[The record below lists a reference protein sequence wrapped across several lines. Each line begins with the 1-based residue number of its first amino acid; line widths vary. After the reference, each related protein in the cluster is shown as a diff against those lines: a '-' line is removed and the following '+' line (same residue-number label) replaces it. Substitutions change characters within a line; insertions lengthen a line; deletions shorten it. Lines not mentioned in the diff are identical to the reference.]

1 MTVVYPRPGA
11 ASTAGPCDNV
21 PEMARERHAF
31 RGLVP
36 ERCAGERLDR
46 VAAELL
52 ADFSRSRVTAWIR
65 DGKLTVDGRHERPA
79 YRVLGGEPLV
89 LDVEVEAHGP
99 HEPEPVPFD
108 LIHEDEHVLVVDKPA
123 GVVVHPGA
131 GNPAG
136 TLVNGLLAHRPA
148 LAALPRA
155 GLVHRLD
162 KDTSGLLVVAANEAA
177 HRVLVDAMAKREIER
192 VYLAVVEGVLTA
204 GRDVELAIGR
214 DPARRT
220 RQRVREDGRPALT
233 RVRVQDR
240 YRAHTAVQAT
250 LGTGRTHQVRVHLS
264 AIGHPLVGDRR
275 YGARGRLPTHPS
287 PGLVEAVRGFR
298 RQALHARTLGFR
310 HPASGTAFTFSSPVP
325 EDIARLLVVLEDDA
339 ARDA

>member
-1 MTVVYPRPGA
+1 
-11 ASTAGPCDNV
+11 
-21 PEMARERHAF
+21 MARERHSF
-31 RGLVP
+31 SGLVP

-52 ADFSRSRVTAWIR
+52 TDFSRSRLTAWIR
-65 DGKLTVDGRHERPA
+65 DGKLTVDGRRERPA

-89 LDVEVEAHGP
+89 LDVEVEAHGW
-99 HEPEPVPFD
+99 HAPEPVPFD
-108 LIHEDEHVLVVDKPA
+108 VIHEDEHVLVVDKPA

-136 TLVNGLLAHRPA
+136 TLVNGLIAHRPA

-162 KDTSGLLVVAANEAA
+162 KDTSGLLVVAAQEAA
-177 HRVLVDAMAKREIER
+177 HRALVDAMASREIER

-204 GRDVELAIGR
+204 GRDVKLPIGR

-220 RQRVREDGRPALT
+220 RQRVREDGQPALT
-233 RVRVQDR
+233 RVRVQGR
-240 YRAHTAVQAT
+240 YRGHTAVQAT

-275 YGARGRLPTHPS
+275 YGARGRLPAHPS
-287 PGLVEAVRGFR
+287 PELVEAVRGFA
-298 RQALHARTLGFR
+298 RQALHARTLAFR
-310 HPASGTAFTFSSPVP
+310 HPAHATVLRFSSPVP
-325 EDIARLLVVLEDDA
+325 RDIAELMDVLADDA
-339 ARDA
+339 ARNA

>member
-1 MTVVYPRPGA
+1 
-11 ASTAGPCDNV
+11 
-21 PEMARERHAF
+21 MARERHSF

-52 ADFSRSRVTAWIR
+52 TDFSRSRLTSWIR
-65 DGKLTVDGRHERPA
+65 DGKLTVDGRRERPA

-89 LDVEVEAHGP
+89 LEVEAEAHGR
-99 HEPEPVPFD
+99 HEPEPVPFGV
-108 LIHEDEHVLVVDKPA
+108 IHEDEDVLVVDKPA

-136 TLVNGLLAHRPA
+136 TLVNGLIARRPA

-162 KDTSGLLVVAANEAA
+162 KDTSGLLLVAASESAY
-177 HRVLVDAMAKREIER
+177 RVLVEAMANREIER

-204 GRDVELAIGR
+204 GRDVDLAIGR

-233 RVRVQDR
+233 RVRVEDR

-287 PGLVEAVRGFR
+287 PELVEAVRGFR

-310 HPASGTAFTFSSPVP
+310 HPVIQTVLKFSSPVAP
-325 EDIARLLVVLEDDA
+325 DIAALMELLADDA
-339 ARDA
+339 ARDV

>member
-1 MTVVYPRPGA
+1 M
-11 ASTAGPCDNV
+11 AG
-21 PEMARERHAF
+21 ERHSFA
-31 RGLVP
+31 GIVP

-52 ADFSRSRVTAWIR
+52 TDFSRSRLTAWIR
-65 DGKLTVDGRHERPA
+65 DGKLTVDGRRERPA

-89 LDVEVEAHGP
+89 LDVEVEAHGCD
-99 HEPEPVPFD
+99 EPEPVPFD
-108 LIHEDEHVLVVDKPA
+108 VIHEDDHLLVVDKPA

-136 TLVNGLLAHRPA
+136 TLVNGLIAHRPA

-162 KDTSGLLVVAANEAA
+162 KDTSGLLVVAASEAA
-177 HRVLVDAMAKREIER
+177 HRSLIEAMADREIER

-233 RVRVQDR
+233 RVRVKDR
-240 YRAHTAVQAT
+240 YRAHTAIQAT

-287 PGLVEAVRGFR
+287 PELVEAVRGFR

-310 HPASGTAFTFSSPVP
+310 HPVSQTVLKFSSPVAP
-325 EDIARLLVVLEDDA
+325 DIAALMGVLADDA
-339 ARDA
+339 ARDV

>member
-1 MTVVYPRPGA
+1 M
-11 ASTAGPCDNV
+11 AG
-21 PEMARERHAF
+21 ERHSFA
-31 RGLVP
+31 GIVP

-52 ADFSRSRVTAWIR
+52 TDFSRSRLTAWIR
-65 DGKLTVDGRHERPA
+65 DGKLTVDGRRERPA

-89 LDVEVEAHGP
+89 LDVEVEAHGC

-108 LIHEDEHVLVVDKPA
+108 VIHEDDHLLVVDKPA

-136 TLVNGLLAHRPA
+136 TLVNGLIAHRPA

-162 KDTSGLLVVAANEAA
+162 KDTSGLLVVAASEAA
-177 HRVLVDAMAKREIER
+177 HRSLIDAMADREIER
-192 VYLAVVEGVLTA
+192 VYLALVEGVLTA

-233 RVRVQDR
+233 RVRVEDR
-240 YRAHTAVQAT
+240 YRAHTAIQAT

-287 PGLVEAVRGFR
+287 PGLVEAVRSFR
-298 RQALHARTLGFR
+298 RQALHARTLAFR
-310 HPASGTAFTFSSPVP
+310 HPVDGTLRRFSSPVP
-325 EDIARLLVVLEDDA
+325 PDIAGLMDALANDA
-339 ARDA
+339 ARDV